1 MSSIQNSMLLG
12 FRDSWPWE
20 TQCQLEI
27 FRAELNSYGL
37 NKKSLTK
44 NRLQPQT
51 FYKRHSRKSKKSW
64 SKSTNLTCKSKGV
77 TRASLSSTVHMGLPL
92 PSASL
97 GSMIFPD
104 VSPPVRLLSLWRNRD
119 ELNTCS
125 TRFVD
130 FWESRLAVL
139 PDGSAWKGKQAK
151 HRFYIW
157 QYLL

>member
-1 MSSIQNSMLLG
+1 MNTRTNCNHRLCI
-12 FRDSWPWE
+12 RDIAGNGMFPLVFFFKW
-20 TQCQLEI
+20 
-27 FRAELNSYGL
+27 
-37 NKKSLTK
+37 SL
-44 NRLQPQT
+44 
-51 FYKRHSRKSKKSW
+51 
-64 SKSTNLTCKSKGV
+64 SKSPNLTCKSKGV

-92 PSASL
+92 PSANL

-151 HRFYIW
+151 HIFYKCFICGNT
-157 QYLL
+157 YFNL